1 MIKFLSQP
9 YPFENSF
16 AKRTVVSIGISAFV
30 FLFLFIFKPFELGTY
45 PGSQLL
51 LSLGYGLVTFI
62 VMTLFNV
69 VTLFSFKNYFNE
81 TVWTTSKEL
90 FWMLLLISIIGISN
104 TLYTMI
110 LGIGNFNFYSIL
122 YFEFYTLTIGF
133 FPVSVSTLI
142 NYYRLK
148 SGYEKNS
155 EEIND
160 QLTHL
165 QHNSEEKNSNVSNQI
180 MSDEKITF
188 TAENGKDIFEFNVNA
203 IQFIRSADNY
213 IEVFYSENNHKIS
226 NQLIRSTLKKCEMI
240 LEHYDQFFKC
250 HKSYLVNLQKVKKVS
265 GNAQGY
271 KLHLENV
278 DELIPVSR
286 IHNDTI
292 KTKLS
297 GL

>member
-16 AKRTVVSIGISAFV
+16 GKRTVVSIGVSAFV

-69 VTLFSFKNYFNE
+69 VMLFSFKNYFNE

-90 FWMLLLISIIGISN
+90 FWMLILISIIGISN
-104 TLYTMI
+104 TLYTML

-160 QLTHL
+160 QLTH
-165 QHNSEEKNSNVSNQI
+165 HHEKKEEVERPSHQNLVT
-180 MSDEKITF
+180 EKITI
-188 TAENGKDIFEFNVNA
+188 TAENGKDTFEYYVNS
-203 IQFIRSADNY
+203 ILFICAADNY
-213 IEVFYSENNHKIS
+213 IEVFFSENDHKIS

-240 LEHYDQFFKC
+240 LEHYDQFFRC